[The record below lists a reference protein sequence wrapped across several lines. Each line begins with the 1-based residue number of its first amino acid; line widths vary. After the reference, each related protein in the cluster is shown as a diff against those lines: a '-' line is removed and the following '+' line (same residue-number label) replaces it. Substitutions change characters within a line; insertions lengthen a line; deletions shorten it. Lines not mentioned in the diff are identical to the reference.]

1 MSGEKK
7 GDVTGDGIVS
17 VADVVSIISYIL
29 GENLSDFNAAAA
41 DVNGDGKVTVVDVVA
56 VIGSIKKAN

>member
-17 VADVVSIISYIL
+17 VSDVVEIISYVF
-29 GENLSDFNAAAA
+29 GGNASNSNAAAA
-41 DVNGDGKVTVVDVVA
+41 DVNGDGKVTIADIVM
-56 VIGSIKKAN
+56 VIDSIKKAN

>member
-29 GENLSDFNAAAA
+29 GENPSEFKAAAA
-41 DVNGDGKVTVVDVVA
+41 DVNGDGKVTVADIVM
-56 VIGSIKKAN
+56 VIDSIKKTN